1 MNVPSKIQPPVNL
14 SNTTSATHKRFKP
27 IETCDNCKQRKVK
40 CDKERPVCG
49 TCRKSKRECTYAFSA
64 SSKRGRPKTE
74 VEILAEQIEDIQSV
88 QFQQLDHMESL
99 LEMAVMRNGGAAIT
113 PSNTND
119 NMDVAIQNGGS
130 IDRNFMASGGIYVRF
145 LHVYMKG

>member
-1 MNVPSKIQPPVNL
+1 MNIPPKIQPPINL
-14 SNTTSATHKRFKP
+14 PNTTSATHKRFKP

-49 TCRKSKRECTYAFSA
+49 TCRKSKRECTYDFSA

-99 LEMAVMRNGGAAIT
+99 LEMAVMRNGGAAVT
-113 PSNTND
+113 SSNIND
-119 NMDVAIQNGGS
+119 NISGGINFAIQNSAVDG
-130 IDRNFMASGGIYVRF
+130 NFMASGVYVRF
-145 LHVYMKG
+145 I